1 MATKL
6 LNPGLCLLLV
16 AEALCLVLPL
26 QARADDATY
35 CTELSDIY
43 RRYLGQSSARS
54 PLPDATASAAMNE
67 CQKGNTAAGIAI
79 LEKKLLDARFS
90 LPARM

>member
-6 LNPGLCLLLV
+6 LNPGLCLLLA

-35 CTELSDIY
+35 CAELSDIY
-43 RRYLGQSSARS
+43 LRYLGQTSARA
-54 PLPDATASAAMNE
+54 PLPDATASAAINE
-67 CQKGNTAAGIAI
+67 CQKGNAAAGIAI
-79 LEKKLLDARFS
+79 LEKKLRDARFS
-90 LPARM
+90 LPART

>member
-1 MATKL
+1 MAIKL
-6 LNPGLCLLLV
+6 LKPGLCLLV
-16 AEALCLVLPL
+16 AAEALCLVLPV

-35 CTELSDIY
+35 CTELYDACV
-43 RRYLGQSSARS
+43 RYLGQTNARS

-79 LEKKLLDARFS
+79 LEKKLRDARFT
-90 LPARM
+90 LPVRL